1 MPASRELIADVL
13 PFLANRDDPFIVL
26 EVDDE
31 VYMQTLWTE
40 EGSLLE

>member
-26 EVDDE
+26 EFDDE

-40 EGSLLE
+40 EGYLLE